1 MRRSKPAVHERRTV
15 ARSRL
20 FEVEEMQL
28 EFSNGVRTRYERLVG
43 SSRGA
48 VAIAA
53 MPDPETVLLI
63 REYAAGTDRY
73 ELGLPK
79 GRIEAGEE
87 ILAAANREI
96 MEEVGYGG
104 RRLTH
109 LGAFSLAPGYM
120 SHTTHLVLAE
130 DLYEERIPGDEP
142 EEIEVV
148 PWSIRDLGSLLA
160 REDCSEARSIAGL
173 FIVREHLLG
182 GRR

>member
-1 MRRSKPAVHERRTV
+1 MRRPPPEVHERRTV

-20 FEVEEMQL
+20 FEVEELHL
-28 EFSNGVRTRYERLVG
+28 EFSNGVHTRFERLVG
-43 SSRGA
+43 SSHGA

-53 MPDPETVLLI
+53 MPDPDTVLLI

-79 GRIEAGEE
+79 GRIEPGED
-87 ILAAANREI
+87 ILEAANREI
-96 MEEVGYGG
+96 MEEVGYAA
-104 RRLTH
+104 RRLTR
-109 LGAFSLAPGYM
+109 LASFSLAPAYM

-130 DLYEERIPGDEP
+130 DLYEERMPGDEP

-148 PWSIRDLGSLLA
+148 PWSIRDLTPLLL

-182 GRR
+182 RGR

>member
-1 MRRSKPAVHERRTV
+1 MRRSKPAVHERRTI

-20 FEVEEMQL
+20 FEVEEMHL

-53 MPDPETVLLI
+53 MPDAETVLLI

-79 GRIEAGEE
+79 GRIEPGED

-96 MEEVGYGG
+96 MEELGYGG
-104 RRLTH
+104 RRLTQ
-109 LGAFSLAPGYM
+109 LGTFSLAPGYI

-130 DLYEERIPGDEP
+130 DLYAERLPGDEP

-148 PWSIRDLGSLLA
+148 PWSIRDLGRLIA

-173 FIVREHLLG
+173 FLVREHLLTE
-182 GRR
+182 GR

>member
-1 MRRSKPAVHERRTV
+1 MH
-15 ARSRL
+15 
-20 FEVEEMQL
+20 L
-28 EFSNGVRTRYERLVG
+28 EFSNGVHTRFERLVG
-43 SSRGA
+43 SSHGA

-53 MPDPETVLLI
+53 MPDPDTVLLI

-79 GRIEAGEE
+79 GRMQPDED

-96 MEEVGYGG
+96 MEEVGFGA
-104 RRLTH
+104 RRLTR
-109 LGAFSLAPGYM
+109 LRTLALAPAYM
-120 SHTTHLVLAE
+120 SHATHLVLAE
-130 DLYEERIPGDEP
+130 GLYEKRLPGDEP

-148 PWSIRDLGSLLA
+148 PWPIRDLGPLLL

-182 GRR
+182 RGR

>member
-1 MRRSKPAVHERRTV
+1 MTRIKPAVHRRRTV

-20 FEVEEMQL
+20 FEVEEMDL

-43 SSRGA
+43 SSHGA

-79 GRIEAGEE
+79 GKIEPGEDV
-87 ILAAANREI
+87 LAAANREI
-96 MEEVGYGG
+96 MEELGYAS
-104 RRLTH
+104 RCLTA

-120 SHTTHLVLAE
+120 SHTTHLVLAQ
-130 DLYEERIPGDEP
+130 DLYEQRIPGDEP

-148 PWSIRDLGSLLA
+148 AWPIRDLGRLVA

-182 GRR
+182 HGR

>member
-1 MRRSKPAVHERRTV
+1 MH
-15 ARSRL
+15 
-20 FEVEEMQL
+20 L
-28 EFSNGVRTRYERLVG
+28 EFSNGVHTRFERLVG
-43 SSRGA
+43 SSHGA

-53 MPDPETVLLI
+53 MPDPDTVLLI

-79 GRIEAGEE
+79 GRIQPDED

-96 MEEVGYGG
+96 MEEVGLGA
-104 RRLTH
+104 RRLTP
-109 LGAFSLAPGYM
+109 LRAFSLAPAYM

-130 DLYEERIPGDEP
+130 DLYEERMPGDEP

-148 PWSIRDLGSLLA
+148 PWPIRDLGALLL

-182 GRR
+182 QGR

>member
-1 MRRSKPAVHERRTV
+1 MRRAKPAVHQRRTV

-20 FEVEEMQL
+20 FEVEEMHL
-28 EFSNGVRTRYERLVG
+28 EFSNGVRTRFERLVG
-43 SSRGA
+43 SSGGA

-53 MPDPETVLLI
+53 MPDPDTVLLI

-79 GRIEAGEE
+79 GRIEPGEDM
-87 ILAAANREI
+87 LAAANREI
-96 MEEVGYGG
+96 MEEIGYGA
-104 RRLTH
+104 RRLAR
-109 LGAFSLAPGYM
+109 LGGFSLAPAYM
-120 SHTTHLVLAE
+120 AHTTHLVLAE

-148 PWSIRDLGSLLA
+148 PWSIHDLGSLVA

-173 FIVREHLLG
+173 FIVREHLLQ
-182 GRR
+182 RRR